1 MSASSSAP
9 LVQYAPAATSLFN
22 NMKTPA
28 SILASAMVPLGLLN
42 TLPVNEKH
50 PDNKFTNILRK
61 SYLLITVVS
70 FFNEL
75 MAVMWAT
82 VAVNRLT
89 ETVVAP
95 AESVWHLLNRDY
107 SLSWAAVNT
116 HFVLGMIGFVG
127 IVGTRALFMLQ
138 LCETNKYLST
148 ALSSSVGA
156 AFALM
161 IAIVNRGVEKGGSN
175 EVRGFGRN
183 IFGLLG
189 NYAYL
194 LRKQAFSG
202 TRFGVLES
210 LAVVLMQFAVVAGI
224 WGLINE
230 FRTHEKN
237 D

>member
-1 MSASSSAP
+1 MG
-9 LVQYAPAATSLFN
+9 SLFN

-161 IAIVNRGVEKGGSN
+161 IAIVNRGVEKGGG
-175 EVRGFGRN
+175 EGMGYGRN
-183 IFGLLG
+183 VLSLIE
-189 NYAYL
+189 NYFQL
-194 LRKQAFSG
+194 LRHQAFSRN
-202 TRFGVLES
+202 TFGILES
-210 LAVVLMQFAVVAGI
+210 CFLL
-224 WGLINE
+224 LISYAIVTGVTGMATE
-230 FRTHEKN
+230 LKDGEK
-237 D
+237 